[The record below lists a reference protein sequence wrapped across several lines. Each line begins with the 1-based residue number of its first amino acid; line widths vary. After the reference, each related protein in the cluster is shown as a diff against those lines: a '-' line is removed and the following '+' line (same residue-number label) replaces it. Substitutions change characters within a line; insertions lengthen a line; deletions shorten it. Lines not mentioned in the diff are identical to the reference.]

1 MQERR
6 IAEREREREREREKL
21 SDTEHCSVLGCR
33 VGLEERIYMYVYIYV
48 YIHTYIY
55 IHIQDT
61 EDLISGLAAALWP
74 PVRTGSTASLF
85 RLCGT

>member
-1 MQERR
+1 
-6 IAEREREREREREKL
+6 
-21 SDTEHCSVLGCR
+21 
-33 VGLEERIYMYVYIYV
+33 MYVYIYV